1 MGRACMIC
9 MQPVCLIRTR
19 MEFIRLTSALSGR
32 VSCINDKCRE
42 GSSSSSSRRRKVHE
56 LVNPL
61 REPTHVLSSSPD

>member
-32 VSCINDKCRE
+32 VSYINDKCRE
-42 GSSSSSSRRRKVHE
+42 GSSSSRRRKVHE